1 MRYPLSMCS
10 DLVTRETKWVSA
22 SDNAKNAD
30 GRPAP
35 YISWG
40 VPTAVIAGQFADV
53 FASDVP
59 VALGGA

>member
-1 MRYPLSMCS
+1 MIFPLSMCS

-40 VPTAVIAGQFADV
+40 VPTAIIAGQYATAHRNDV
-53 FASDVP
+53 RQ
-59 VALGGA
+59 LQWG